1 MLIGHM
7 ARALREEEAGQAVV
21 VGALSMLI
29 LALAVLATAQL
40 GRGIERRVQLQA
52 AADDAAYS
60 VAAAAARSLNF
71 AAWANRTVV
80 AHYVSMIALQSLSSY
95 LTGLQTLMWRAGDLL
110 QTISAL
116 ACAGV
121 AICPGCGL
129 GALSRAAD
137 AAGRALHEL
146 VDSTWS
152 AVDELDSLAAR
163 GVEGLGALNLALSKA
178 AEDLRRDTER
188 VLADESP
195 QSLAMSVAR
204 AAVPEANAGSSHP
217 YLPAMAE
224 LNGAAYR
231 RLFDQGALAIPPGGT
246 ALRGESERED
256 DKVQNA
262 ERLMAEITNA
272 SRTGRASQAGGVRF
286 ESHRRLGGHTA
297 LAGPAAAAVG
307 LSLAGT
313 SRLVSGMSPRRFT
326 EGAVPRG
333 DPGDRQRLND
343 LFEGGRYATQFS
355 RGAALASAE
364 HVSAIGPD
372 AAGRSSGIVGIQAWP
387 RASDPMRSFHCRLPD
402 DPSQRHRLIPLAPG
416 CPKVALTTPPVCVNE
431 GGRHRFGGLSPY
443 LSFAL
448 SEDSAESFG
457 QPDFYALAHL
467 APKEARLA
475 GVDALGFGGG
485 SPFVWRLGRTASLD
499 GVGEPGLKGP
509 MPGLHAWA
517 RSQVYYHRPGHWTE
531 PPNLFNPFWKARL
544 APVERRVELLLAR
557 AHLSPAHARLVRA
570 ATVH

>member
-1 MLIGHM
+1 MLIGRM
-7 ARALREEEAGQAVV
+7 ARALREEESGQAVV
-21 VGALSMLI
+21 VGALSILI

-80 AHYVSMIALQSLSSY
+80 AHQVSMIALQSVSSY
-95 LTGLQTLMWRAGDLL
+95 LTGLQTLMWKAGDLL
-110 QTISAL
+110 QTLSAL
-116 ACAGV
+116 ACAGA

-129 GALSRAAD
+129 GQLSV
-137 AAGRALHEL
+137 AAGAAARALHEL
-146 VDSTWS
+146 VNSTWS
-152 AVDELDSLAAR
+152 AVDGLDSLAAS
-163 GVEGLGALNLALSKA
+163 GVEGLGALNLALSRTA
-178 AEDLRRDTER
+178 DGLRRDTER
-188 VLADESP
+188 ALSDESP
-195 QSLAMSVAR
+195 QSLAMSVVR
-204 AAVPEANAGSSHP
+204 AAAPQANAGSSHP
-217 YLPAMAE
+217 YRSAMAE

-231 RLFDQGALAIPPGGT
+231 RLFDPGAAAIPPGGT
-246 ALRGESERED
+246 ALRGERERED

-286 ESHRRLGGHTA
+286 ESHRWLGAPTA
-297 LAGPAAAAVG
+297 LAGPAGAAIGVG
-307 LSLAGT
+307 LAGT

-326 EGAVPRG
+326 EGAAPQG
-333 DPGDRQRLND
+333 DPGDRRRLND
-343 LFEGGRYATQFS
+343 LFELGPWATQFS
-355 RGAALASAE
+355 RGGAMASAE
-364 HVSAIGPD
+364 YVSAIGPD

-387 RASDPMRSFHCRLPD
+387 RASDPMRSFHCRLHD

-416 CPKVALTTPPVCVNE
+416 CPQAALTAPVVCVNE
-431 GGRHRFGGLSPY
+431 GGRHRFAGLSPY

-457 QPDFYALAHL
+457 QPDFYALAQL
-467 APKEARLA
+467 APKDARLS
-475 GVDALGFGGG
+475 GVNALGFGGG
-485 SPFVWRLGRTASLD
+485 NPFVWRLGRTASLD
-499 GVGEPGLKGP
+499 GVGEPGLPGP

-531 PPNLFNPFWKARL
+531 PPNLFNPYWRARL

-557 AHLSPAHARLVRA
+557 AHLDPSHARLVRA
-570 ATVH
+570 SMAH